1 MRHRLR
7 LAVAFGVLVP
17 YAVSKAQ
24 IPSVEPDLP
33 VLPKIAPISDETP
46 ADMEAAFQERVD
58 RLAALDIE
66 IRAADA
72 LAKGLLAALTN
83 AKDTASRAALLSE
96 FTLASARLRTALAR
110 FNAEVDAL
118 ADLAPKEILE

>member
-1 MRHRLR
+1 MRHRLK
-7 LAVAFGVLVP
+7 LAVTFGVLVP
-17 YAVSKAQ
+17 YAVSNAQ
-24 IPSVEPDLP
+24 IPSVEQDLP
-33 VLPKIAPISDETP
+33 VLPKIAPVSDEAP
-46 ADMEAAFQERVD
+46 ADMEATFQKRVD

-83 AKDTASRAALLSE
+83 AKDTASREALLSQ
-96 FTLASARLRTALAR
+96 FTSASARLRTALAR

-118 ADLAPKEILE
+118 ADLAPKEIPE

>member
-33 VLPKIAPISDETP
+33 VLPTIAPASDETRTI
-46 ADMEAAFQERVD
+46 MEAAFQERVD

-83 AKDTASRAALLSE
+83 AKDTASREALLSQ
-96 FTLASARLRTALAR
+96 FTSASAQLRMALDR
-110 FNAEVDAL
+110 FNAEIDAL
-118 ADLAPKEILE
+118 ADLAPKEIPE